1 MLNYN
6 ELKNRGNKLLA
17 EISEVEVANAAAV
30 KSRNMLIEQLVELRN
45 KVDNDRNALD
55 IATHAIEILRGV
67 SDVAVS
73 NAYKF
78 LQSSLNATL
87 AEMFKGTTRRI
98 EIKEYTRQ
106 NQYPQ
111 LELQLD
117 VGNGIKMSIKS
128 DSGHGIAQIISFLS
142 VVCLIV
148 ITGSR
153 RLVIVDEVLSGLS
166 IKNRKIISE
175 VMWSFTEIGFQF
187 IVNEHGL
194 VVKGAQVYHF
204 EMNNNV
210 AGIKNSYI
218 AENGAYLM
226 ATDSDNM
233 GNVYNVN
240 DDEDEDDEEINGAMS
255 LTSEPL
261 IDKISRAAESAVTE
275 EEILG
280 V

>member
-153 RLVIVDEVLSGLS
+153 RLIIVDEVLSGLS

-204 EMNNNV
+204 EINNNV

-240 DDEDEDDEEINGAMS
+240 EDEDDEEDEVGTMGMVTGTLNDRLNS
-255 LTSEPL
+255 V
-261 IDKISRAAESAVTE
+261 AEDIGVTD
-275 EEILG
+275 EIIG

>member
-240 DDEDEDDEEINGAMS
+240 EDEDDEEEINSAMS
-255 LTSEPL
+255 LTNEPL

-280 V
+280 I

>member
-1 MLNYN
+1 MLDYN
-6 ELKNRGNKLLA
+6 ELKDRGNKLLA
-17 EISEVEVANAAAV
+17 EINEVEVANAAAV

-166 IKNRKIISE
+166 IKNRKILSE

-187 IVNEHGL
+187 IINEHGL

-240 DDEDEDDEEINGAMS
+240 EDDEDEIDGAMS

-275 EEILG
+275 GEVLG

>member
-240 DDEDEDDEEINGAMS
+240 DDEDDEEEINGAMS

-275 EEILG
+275 KEILG

>member
-194 VVKGAQVYHF
+194 VVNGAQVYHF

-240 DDEDEDDEEINGAMS
+240 DDEDDEEEINSAMS
-255 LTSEPL
+255 LTNEPL
-261 IDKISRAAESAVTE
+261 IGKISRAAESAVTK

-280 V
+280 I